1 MANDH
6 DPPAAVTEPTVTPPT
21 STLTVS
27 PVVAEPLNDWL
38 AALVMLSVFD
48 EPVSLAA
55 SRSGGPRVTGAVW
68 STVRPSAVEAG
79 PALPAVSVA
88 CTVIA

>member
-21 STLTVS
+21 RTLTVS
-27 PVVAEPLNDWL
+27 PAVAAPLNDWV
-38 AALVMLSVFD
+38 AAFVMLSVFD

-55 SRSGGPRVTGAVW
+55 SRSG
-68 STVRPSAVEAG
+68 
-79 PALPAVSVA
+79 AVSVA
-88 CTVIA
+88 GAV